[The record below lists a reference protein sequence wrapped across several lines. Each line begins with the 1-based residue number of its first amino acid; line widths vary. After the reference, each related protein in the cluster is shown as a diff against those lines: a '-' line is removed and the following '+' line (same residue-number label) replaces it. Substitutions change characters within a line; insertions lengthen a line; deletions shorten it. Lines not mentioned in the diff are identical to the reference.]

1 MNKTFD
7 VVGKKK
13 YFYIFSIAV
22 IVIAIILT
30 FVMGMNIAIEFKGGT
45 IITYS
50 YSGTINE
57 NSVASTATSIVNQPC
72 NATLGESLADGMK
85 TVSLSFPSSKGLS
98 A

>member
-22 IVIAIILT
+22 IAVAIILT

-45 IITYS
+45 IIT
-50 YSGTINE
+50 
-57 NSVASTATSIVNQPC
+57 
-72 NATLGESLADGMK
+72 
-85 TVSLSFPSSKGLS
+85 
-98 A
+98 

>member
-22 IVIAIILT
+22 IAVAIILT

-50 YSGTINE
+50 YNGTIDETKVAVYRYRRCKSALQCSFRRKPCRRYE
-57 NSVASTATSIVNQPC
+57 NGI
-72 NATLGESLADGMK
+72 SLLP
-85 TVSLSFPSSKGLS
+85 VV
-98 A
+98 